1 MRVEGFSRYG
11 FEIPLVALDCIEL
24 SFLHFLSLSR
34 THMHITHTHTQT
46 HKHNTPLSLSHTH
59 LYADERTVERI
70 GEQSHTHTHLHADER
85 TVERIGEQLGALKSQ
100 ITEDIR
106 ANVML
111 RKEVVLVH
119 KQPGYPGM
127 YPPPHMTCIH
137 VSSSSHDMHAS
148 SSHRH
153 HPVAPCNKGIP
164 SVR

>member
-1 MRVEGFSRYG
+1 
-11 FEIPLVALDCIEL
+11 
-24 SFLHFLSLSR
+24 
-34 THMHITHTHTQT
+34 
-46 HKHNTPLSLSHTH
+46 
-59 LYADERTVERI
+59 VERI

-127 YPPPHMTCIH
+127 YPSPHMTCIH

-153 HPVAPCNKGIP
+153 HPVAPCNKGIL